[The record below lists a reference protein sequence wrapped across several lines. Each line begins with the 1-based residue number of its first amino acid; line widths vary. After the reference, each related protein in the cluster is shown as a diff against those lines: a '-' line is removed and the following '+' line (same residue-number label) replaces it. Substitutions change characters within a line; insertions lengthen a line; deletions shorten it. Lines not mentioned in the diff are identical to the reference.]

1 MTGILVAL
9 TQGNVALVRSAYRAF
24 SECDAKTLRDL
35 VTTDFVL
42 DASPATDGRRH
53 EGPEAVEEI
62 FQSIR
67 ERWADFRL
75 DPLEFYEAGECVL
88 VLGTLVARDHDR
100 KPFASVAGQVWT
112 LRDGKLA
119 GLQAFL
125 SSEEAIR
132 AAGLTRLLT

>member
-1 MTGILVAL
+1 M
-9 TQGNVALVRSAYRAF
+9 ALVRSAYQAF
-24 SECDAKTLRDL
+24 NEWDSETLKSL
-35 VTTDFVL
+35 ATTDFVL
-42 DASPATDGRRH
+42 DASSATDGQRH
-53 EGPEAVEEI
+53 EGQDAFEEI
-62 FQSIR
+62 FGAIR

-75 DPLEFYEAGECVL
+75 DPLEFYEAGERVL
-88 VLGTLVARDHDR
+88 VLGTLVARAHDR

-112 LRDGKLA
+112 LRKGKLA

>member
-1 MTGILVAL
+1 
-9 TQGNVALVRSAYRAF
+9 VALVRSAYRAF
-24 SECDAKTLRDL
+24 SDWDAETLRNL

-53 EGPEAVEEI
+53 EGPEAVKEI

-67 ERWADFRL
+67 ERWVDFRL

-88 VLGTLVARDHDR
+88 VLGTLVARAHDR

-112 LRDGKLA
+112 LRDGKVSA
-119 GLQAFL
+119 MQAFL